1 MIARTGDHGHAE
13 QGARVVHLANHRL
26 LFQQLDPAGP
36 AFANIQTPGEGVLG
50 VVYRC
55 KPADLERLDHYEAGY
70 QRKLLTV
77 TDRHGKVLVA
87 VAYVMRPAENAING
101 QPQPD
106 YLERIV
112 TGARQH
118 GLPDEYIAGLV
129 RNGSPELSLAEMN

>member
-1 MIARTGDHGHAE
+1 MIARTGAPGRAQE
-13 QGARVVHLANHRL
+13 SARVVHLANHRL
-26 LFQQLDPAGP
+26 VFQQVDPAGP
-36 AFANIQTPGEGVLG
+36 VLANIQTPGEGVLG

-55 KPADLERLDHYEAGY
+55 TPADLERLDHYQAGY
-70 QRKLLTV
+70 QRKLITV
-77 TDRHGKVLVA
+77 TDQHGKVLVA
-87 VAYVMRPAENAING
+87 VAYVMRPAGKDSNG

-129 RNGSPELSLAEMN
+129 RNGSPELSLAELN